1 MISTATAVRTAEA
14 ALRGTDSAASDG
26 TRPSTRLTALDGLR
40 GVAAMVVVLH
50 HLYLVAEPVLRR
62 EGGTGVGSALWWL
75 SQTPLKLLTAGSEA
89 VLVFFVLSGIVVALP
104 ALKPGGFSW
113 AGFLAG
119 RLARLYLPVWA
130 SLVIGTAVIWM
141 VPRSNSVI
149 TPGTW
154 MDTAQA
160 TSVGWGS
167 LFTEASLT
175 TGSYAVNNV
184 LWSLR
189 WELVFSVLLP
199 LFVALA
205 ILVSRYWV
213 IAIAAVCVVST
224 LGVLNGVDA
233 LRYLPVFF
241 IGTLMAVRL
250 DAIRQWTR
258 RSLLR
263 PRVSF
268 AGGAL
273 VAGSLLLL
281 VGEWMLRPVFA
292 SGSFMNTLLSQLSV
306 LGAAGLVLA
315 AIAVRPV
322 RSALD
327 ARPTQWL
334 GRVSFSL
341 YLVHMPI
348 LATLTFVLGDD
359 RWWLVAILTLPLA
372 LLAAWG
378 FNRIVERP
386 SHRLARAITGAVSA
400 RLEAH
405 RGHRVPPGP

>member
-1 MISTATAVRTAEA
+1 MISTATAARTPESP
-14 ALRGTDSAASDG
+14 LRGADSAASA
-26 TRPSTRLTALDGLR
+26 TRRLSSRLTSLDGLR
-40 GVAAMVVVLH
+40 GAAAMVVVFH

-62 EGGTGVGSALWWL
+62 QGGTGVGSALWWL

-113 AGFLAG
+113 AGFLSG

-130 SLVIGTAVIWM
+130 SLVIGTAVIWI

-175 TGSYAVNNV
+175 TDSYAVNNV

-205 ILVSRYWV
+205 ILVSRYWA
-213 IAIAAVCVVST
+213 IAVAAVCVIST
-224 LGVLNGVDA
+224 LGVINGIDA

-250 DAIRQWTR
+250 DAIRQWTQR
-258 RSLLR
+258 RLLR
-263 PRVSF
+263 PRASL
-268 AGGAL
+268 AGVAL
-273 VAGSLLLL
+273 VAGSFVLL
-281 VGEWMLRPVFA
+281 VGEWMMRPVFA
-292 SGSFMNTLLSQLSV
+292 SGSFVNTLLSQLSL
-306 LGAAGLVLA
+306 LGAAGLVLS

-322 RSALD
+322 RSALE

-334 GRVSFSL
+334 GRISFSL

-378 FNRIVERP
+378 FHRIIERP
-386 SHRLARAITGAVSA
+386 SHRLARAITGAVTA
-400 RLEAH
+400 RLETH
-405 RGHRVPPGP
+405 RGDRVPPGA

>member
-1 MISTATAVRTAEA
+1 MISTATAVRTPESP
-14 ALRGTDSAASDG
+14 LRDAHSVASPA
-26 TRPSTRLTALDGLR
+26 RISSSRLASLDGLR
-40 GVAAMVVVLH
+40 GVAAMVVVFH
-50 HLYLVAEPVLRR
+50 HLYLVAEPVLRQQ
-62 EGGTGVGSALWWL
+62 GGIGVGSALWWL

-113 AGFLAG
+113 AGFLSG

-130 SLVIGTAVIWM
+130 SLVIGTVAIWI

-154 MDTAQA
+154 MDKAQA
-160 TSVGWGS
+160 TAVGWGS

-205 ILVSRYWV
+205 ILVSRYWA
-213 IAIAAVCVVST
+213 IAVAAVCVMST
-224 LGVLNGVDA
+224 LGVINGIDA

-250 DAIRQWTR
+250 DAIRQWTQR
-258 RSLLR
+258 RLLR
-263 PRVSF
+263 PR
-268 AGGAL
+268 AGLAGVAL
-273 VAGSLLLL
+273 VAGSLVLLI
-281 VGEWMLRPVFA
+281 GEWMMRPVFA
-292 SGSFMNTLLSQLSV
+292 SGSLVNTLLSQLSL
-306 LGAAGLVLA
+306 LGATGLVLS

-322 RSALD
+322 RSALE

-348 LATLTFVLGDD
+348 LATLTFAFGDD

-378 FNRIVERP
+378 FHRIIERP
-386 SHRLARAITGAVSA
+386 SHRLARTITGAVTA
-400 RLEAH
+400 RLETH
-405 RGHRVPPGP
+405 RGDSVRPGT